1 MTTLHEPHVLAII
14 ADTTKVIEGDIVW
27 QPEDNVR
34 GAQQFR
40 VRVTSVERS
49 DLVLRGWF
57 NHSSGKLSYTLFT
70 PQVGRI
76 YGLDLGANHN
86 NEDGE
91 RLIGTHKVRWT
102 PEDRDKRA
110 YVPEDITAEWWEPV
124 VVWEQFCA
132 EANLTHTGTMIGPI
146 HEEEVLQ

>member
-1 MTTLHEPHVLAII
+1 MTTLQEADVVAII
-14 ADTTKVIEGDIVW
+14 ADTTKVVQSDIVW
-27 QPEDNVR
+27 RPDESIR

-40 VRVTSVERS
+40 VRVSSAERN

-57 NHSSGKLSYTLFT
+57 NHHSGKLSYTLLT

-86 NEDGE
+86 NENGE

-102 PEDRDKRA
+102 PEDQDKRA
-110 YVPEDITAEWWEPV
+110 YVPEDITAEWWESV

-146 HEEEVLQ
+146 HEEEVLP